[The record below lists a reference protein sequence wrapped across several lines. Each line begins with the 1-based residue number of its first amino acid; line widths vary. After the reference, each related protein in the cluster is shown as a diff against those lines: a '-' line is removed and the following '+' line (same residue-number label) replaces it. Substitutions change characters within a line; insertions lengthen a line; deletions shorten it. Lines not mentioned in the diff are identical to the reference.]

1 MPDSGRREPST
12 RLGFAATSLRT
23 LVSPGEGAHNARM
36 AEADGTGDEVDLVVD
51 RLAARFPTLERDHV
65 ARIVQEEHDRLGEAR
80 VRDFIPVLV
89 EHAATERLRLEA
101 HPLFTPIEGDAGNF
115 VLDDPVNLDPIEM
128 QRRAQPSAGPFLGN
142 SGGG

>member
-1 MPDSGRREPST
+1 MGLD
-12 RLGFAATSLRT
+12 
-23 LVSPGEGAHNARM
+23 EGAHNARM
-36 AEADGTGDEVDLVVD
+36 AETDGAGDEVDLVVD
-51 RLAARFPTLERDHV
+51 RLVARFPTLERDHV
-65 ARIVQEEHDRLGEAR
+65 ARVVQEEHDRLGKAR

-101 HPLFTPIEGDAGNF
+101 QPLFTPIKGDAGNF